1 LKILKKRQNKI
12 SLVLAGGGAKGIAH
26 AGVLKF
32 FEEKGYKPDMIIGTS
47 MGAIVGGLWA
57 AGKSID
63 DLKEFYQEQFALK
76 NYINLRIVSMFDF
89 SLSKFLMGPEA
100 FFRMGNS
107 LGIDKPGKFLEL
119 FGELSD
125 GKNIE
130 DLDIEFYCNAVD
142 LKSSKEYVFKKGSLA
157 EAMRASMSV
166 PGIFIPVEKD
176 GMMLIDGGVVDNMPV
191 KIAKDH
197 GADTIIAVDV
207 MDDYGAVEFRNAFDI
222 ISRVIWVNSIRM
234 LHENKKYVDLFMDAS
249 GSAGFGDFDKFD
261 KLFEHGYSVAKKHER
276 ELQKIFRKRVRNSIM
291 RKFENAEMT
300 GR

>member
-1 LKILKKRQNKI
+1 
-12 SLVLAGGGAKGIAH
+12 VLAGGGAKGIAH

-32 FEEKGYKPDMIIGTS
+32 FEEKGYKPDMIVGTS
-47 MGAIVGGLWA
+47 MGAIIGGLWA
-57 AGKSID
+57 SGKSID
-63 DLKEFYQEQFALK
+63 DLKEFYKEQFALK

-100 FFRMGNS
+100 FLRMGNS
-107 LGIDKPGKFLEL
+107 LGIDKPGKFQEL
-119 FGELSD
+119 FVELTD

-142 LKSSKEYVFKKGSLA
+142 LKSSRDYVFKRGNLA
-157 EAMRASMSV
+157 EAMRASMAV

-176 GMMLIDGGVVDNMPV
+176 GMMLVDGGVMDNMPV
-191 KIAKDH
+191 KIAKEH

-207 MDDYGAVEFRNAFDI
+207 MDDYGTIDFKNAFDV

-249 GSAGFGDFDKFD
+249 SSAGFGDFDKFD
-261 KLFEHGYSVAKKHER
+261 KFFEHGYNVAKKNEKAL
-276 ELQKIFRKRVRNSIM
+276 EKIFSKKQRRI
-291 RKFENAEMT
+291 
-300 GR
+300 